1 METTTVRHTEQDG
14 TVVVESV
21 ATPTVNSLQPVFDAL
36 VKAVADRIMVQV
48 LESQELETKISM
60 VMDTV
65 IEDKLDI
72 DREIYNWMSNNFDID
87 YYRDEILQMNEIDA
101 NNEKPESDQKKRRA
115 PVQIIRTPSTY

>member
-87 YYRDEILQMNEIDA
+87 YYRDEILQMNEID
-101 NNEKPESDQKKRRA
+101 EDQVKD
-115 PVQIIRTPSTY
+115 IIRGMEFTVSSV